1 MVLNANGNVGIGVG
15 NASPA
20 YKFDV
25 NGDINATGQVRANGV
40 VLTSD
45 TRFKQQVRPLGG
57 ALAAVQVLRGVRYT
71 WNALGFQHGGQA
83 GAEQVGVLAQELEKI
98 FPELVST
105 GADGCKPVNYAQL
118 TPVLIEAIQ
127 SAVAAD

>member
-1 MVLNANGNVGIGVG
+1 MVLNANSNVGIGVG
-15 NASPA
+15 NASPT
-20 YKFDV
+20 YKLDV
-25 NGDINATGQVRANGV
+25 NGDINATGQVRTNGV

-45 TRFKQQVRPLGG
+45 ARFKQQVRPLGG
-57 ALAAVQVLRGVRYT
+57 ALAAVQALRGVRYT

-83 GAEQVGVLAQELEKI
+83 GTEQVGVLAQEPEKV

-105 GADGCKPVNYAQL
+105 GTDGCKAVNYAQL
-118 TPVLIEAIQ
+118 TPVFIEAIQ